1 MRKKG
6 RFERS
11 RAEEPSASG
20 GILILL
26 SLAATVFLLSWMLLQ
41 PRAQEPL
48 VQAQSVQY
56 AKLDSYLQRAL
67 QVTPSGSGEEAPTDP
82 AQQVY
87 TLNDAD
93 IVAPRPRQECY
104 GTAQDPADMEPVL
117 QQAAELLDGQETLFS
132 TDLKLR
138 EGSNITYYLDETIF
152 AVTWKQVIDGCVY
165 TFSEVKVAH
174 PSQFRRFLADNRY
187 GSGLQYTTTEMSKTV
202 NAVVASS
209 GDYYGY
215 RSIGIVVDKGVV
227 YRDRGHYLDTCYI
240 DENGDFL
247 FTYAGEITDQETA
260 QKFVDDH
267 HVRFSVSFGPV
278 MVLDGTYCVPNDYNS
293 GEINKGYAR
302 AALCQMDKLH
312 YVVVAANLEDP
323 YFAVPKVSTFG
334 RRLQELGIPTAYAL
348 DGGQTAAIAMNDQL
362 INCVSYG
369 AQREISDII
378 YFATA
383 LPEKSEVEP

>member
-6 RFERS
+6 RFERAQAG
-11 RAEEPSASG
+11 RASAPG
-20 GILILL
+20 GILIAL
-26 SLAATVFLLSWMLLQ
+26 SLAATLCLLSWMLFL
-41 PRAQEPL
+41 PRTPERLPQTR
-48 VQAQSVQY
+48 SVPY
-56 AKLDSYLQRAL
+56 EKLDLFLRSAL
-67 QVTPSGSGEEAPTDP
+67 SVTPDGEPSAEPTRP
-82 AQQVY
+82 VY
-87 TLNDAD
+87 TLNDGD
-93 IVAPRPRQECY
+93 TVAPKPDPACY
-104 GTAQDPADMEPVL
+104 GTVRDPSQMEPIL
-117 QQAAELLDGQETLFS
+117 HQAEALLDGQRTLFS
-132 TDLKLR
+132 TDLELR
-138 EGSNITYYLDETIF
+138 EGSEITYYLDETIF
-152 AVTWKQVIDGCVY
+152 AVTWKQVLDNCVY

-187 GSGLQYTTTEMSKTV
+187 GSGVQYTTTEMSKTV

-240 DENGDFL
+240 DENGDLL

-260 QKFVDDH
+260 QKFVDEH
-267 HVRFSVSFGPV
+267 RVRFSVSFGPV
-278 MVLDGTYCVPNDYNS
+278 MVLDGEYRVPDDYNS

-323 YFAVPKVSTFG
+323 YFAVPKVSEFG

-348 DGGQTAAIAMNDQL
+348 DGGQTAAIAMNDCL
-362 INCVSYG
+362 INRVSYG

-383 LPEKSEVEP
+383 LPEKSEVGP

>member
-6 RFERS
+6 RYERS
-11 RAEEPSASG
+11 GEPSASG
-20 GILILL
+20 AVLTVLSIAVTLWLL
-26 SLAATVFLLSWMLLQ
+26 SGMLLQ
-41 PRAQEPL
+41 PRTQTPLAQARSVSYEKVDSL
-48 VQAQSVQY
+48 LQSQLRIVPPG
-56 AKLDSYLQRAL
+56 
-67 QVTPSGSGEEAPTDP
+67 TGGEDPTAPTP
-82 AQQVY
+82 QTY
-87 TLNDAD
+87 TLNDTD
-93 IVAPRPRQECY
+93 IVAPKPRQECY
-104 GTAQDPADMEPVL
+104 GTVQSPADMAPILER
-117 QQAAELLDGQETLFS
+117 AAALLDGQETLFS
-132 TDLKLR
+132 TDLELR
-138 EGSNITYYLDETIF
+138 EGSDITYYLDETIF
-152 AVTWKQVIDGCVY
+152 AVTWKQVIDSCVY

-174 PSQFRRFLADNRY
+174 PSQFRRFLANNQY
-187 GSGLQYTTTEMSKTV
+187 GSGVQYTTTEMSQTV

-247 FTYAGEITDQETA
+247 FTYAGEITDQATA

-267 HVRFSVSFGPV
+267 NVRFSLSFGPV
-278 MVLDGTYCVPNDYNS
+278 MVLDGEYRVPADYNS

-348 DGGQTAAIAMNDQL
+348 DGGQTAAIAMNNQL

-383 LPEKSEVEP
+383 LPEGKEAQP